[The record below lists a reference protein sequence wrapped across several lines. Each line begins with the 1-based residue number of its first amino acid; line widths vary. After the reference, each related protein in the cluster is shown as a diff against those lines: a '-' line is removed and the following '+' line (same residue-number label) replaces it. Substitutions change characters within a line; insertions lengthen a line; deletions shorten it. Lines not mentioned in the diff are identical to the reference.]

1 LESNCK
7 LLIFVCNNV
16 MKYFLNFTGFRIQD
30 ADSRQQGSSLIYP
43 QLRHCATACADV
55 PRHLMRGAP
64 TQAEPVVPQG
74 QTSKCRLQRLDIMY
88 SSFRRTSCFSFS
100 CNKNKVS
107 SATPVAPSRHMG
119 ATWPTNA
126 CCRNT
131 PERGGA
137 TSSQPRRPRPML
149 KIVPTVDCPKGLECV
164 MLEIVALRP
173 VDTNV
178 FLFYEMFAPL

>member
-1 LESNCK
+1 
-7 LLIFVCNNV
+7 

-88 SSFRRTSCFSFS
+88 SSSGCTSCSSFS
-100 CNKNKVS
+100 TDSVS
-107 SATPVAPSRHMG
+107 G
-119 ATWPTNA
+119 F
-126 CCRNT
+126 
-131 PERGGA
+131 
-137 TSSQPRRPRPML
+137 Q
-149 KIVPTVDCPKGLECV
+149 CPKALSEEEGLSTTNEV
-164 MLEIVALRP
+164 SEVTLRLCYCWH
-173 VDTNV
+173 T
-178 FLFYEMFAPL
+178 LF